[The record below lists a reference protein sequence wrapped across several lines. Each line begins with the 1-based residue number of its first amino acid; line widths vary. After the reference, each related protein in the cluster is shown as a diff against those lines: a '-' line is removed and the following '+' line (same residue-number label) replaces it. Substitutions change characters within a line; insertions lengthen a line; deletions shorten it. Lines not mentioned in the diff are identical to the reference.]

1 MVSCDIISTTSPA
14 EKLPYVVCWPREMSH
29 AFLTT
34 VWNKYTAVSSAVNR
48 FQYSIHI
55 HKADTPRD
63 AVDTLSREGAFA
75 TKAGRSALLDVVGEA
90 RNTEWCK
97 QEVLDTLE
105 RYATYA
111 FVLDGTT
118 MTCGALPDGV

>member
-1 MVSCDIISTTSPA
+1 MVSCDIQSTTTPA
-14 EKLPYVVCWPREMSH
+14 AKFPYVVGWPREMSD

-34 VWNKYTAVSSAVNR
+34 VWNKYMAGGAAVNR
-48 FQYSIHI
+48 FQYCILV
-55 HKADTPRD
+55 HKADSPRD
-63 AVDTLSREGAFA
+63 AVESLSREGAFA

-90 RNTEWCK
+90 RNTVWCK

-118 MTCGALPDGV
+118 VTCGALPE